1 MHWSLNKNIRKTIAK
16 ISRKCAKVIIFPV
29 DNCFF
34 SMQLIKSRSVR
45 LKILSANLFAVWLIL
60 VFISPLLVASSAVN
74 DLNGKVGEL
83 DNQNV
88 IEEMNLVP
96 RTIYTMGDIYCHQK
110 SERSYFVNG
119 NQMPFCSRD
128 VGIFIGLF
136 LGMIASLLMPG
147 FKITLP
153 LFLLLFLPLAVDGS
167 LQLLT
172 NYESINILR
181 VVTGIFAGTAV
192 SFLISML
199 LDELLEK
206 QRKRE

>member
-1 MHWSLNKNIRKTIAK
+1 M
-16 ISRKCAKVIIFPV
+16 
-29 DNCFF
+29 
-34 SMQLIKSRSVR
+34 R

-153 LFLLLFLPLAVDGS
+153 LFLLLFLPLAIDGS